1 MKVIVTGAAQGIGKA
16 IALKIASDSKAQQ
29 GAKILLTDQ
38 HQDSLETVANE
49 VRGLGS
55 EAHTLAGDL
64 TDPNFIQELSASIH
78 LIGGLDAV
86 ASNAGLSLHSPLLTL
101 SLEQWQT
108 NFDLHV
114 RAPWLLARA
123 CHAALKASRG
133 AFIITASVSGTHPT
147 PPGGAYSSSKAAAL
161 MLAKQMAVEWGPDGI
176 RVNTVSPGMT
186 LTPMTH
192 SAYTQPGVMA
202 QRESRI
208 PLRRIGKA
216 ADIAKAV
223 AFLMSQEASYITG
236 ADIIVDGGLTQT
248 LMAYNPGWKT

>member
-16 IALKIASDSKAQQ
+16 IALKIAKDHPGSKL
-29 GAKILLTDQ
+29 LLTDLNQ
-38 HQDSLETVANE
+38 VSLDAVANE
-49 VRGLGS
+49 VRALGS
-55 EAHTLAGDL
+55 QAFTKAGDL
-64 TDPNFIQELSASIH
+64 NDPTFIDELTSEISN
-78 LIGGLDAV
+78 LGGLDAV
-86 ASNAGLSLHSPLLTL
+86 ASNAGIALHSPLLTL
-101 SLEQWQT
+101 SLDMWEK
-108 NFDLHV
+108 NFALHV
-114 RAPWLLARA
+114 RAPWLLAKA

-133 AFIITASVSGTHPT
+133 AFIITASISGTHPT

-208 PLRRIGKA
+208 PLRRIGQPE
-216 ADIAKAV
+216 DIAKAV
-223 AFLMSQEASYITG
+223 TFLMSPEADYITG
-236 ADIIVDGGLTQT
+236 ADIVVDGGLTQT

>member
-1 MKVIVTGAAQGIGKA
+1 MKVIVTGAAQGIGRA
-16 IALKIASDSKAQQ
+16 IALKIAKDYQ
-29 GAKILLTDQ
+29 GAKLLLNDLNQ
-38 HQDSLETVANE
+38 VSLDAVANE
-49 VRGLGS
+49 VSELGCR
-55 EAHTLAGDL
+55 AYVKAGDL
-64 TDPNFIQELSASIH
+64 TDPIFIEGLSAEISN
-78 LIGGLDAV
+78 LGGLDAV
-86 ASNAGLSLHSPLLTL
+86 ASNAGIALHSPLLNL
-101 SLEQWQT
+101 SLEMWEK
-108 NFDLHV
+108 NFALHV
-114 RAPWLLARA
+114 RAPWLLAKV
-123 CHAALKASRG
+123 CHAALKASQG

-208 PLRRIGKA
+208 PLRRIGQPE
-216 ADIAKAV
+216 DIAKAV
-223 AFLMSQEASYITG
+223 AFLMSPEANYITG
-236 ADIIVDGGLTQT
+236 ADIVVDGGLTQT

>member
-1 MKVIVTGAAQGIGKA
+1 MKVIVTGAAQGIGRA
-16 IALKIASDSKAQQ
+16 IALKIAKDYQ
-29 GAKILLTDQ
+29 GAKLLLTDLNQ
-38 HQDSLETVANE
+38 VSLDAVANE
-49 VRGLGS
+49 VSELGCR
-55 EAHTLAGDL
+55 AYVKAGDL
-64 TDPNFIQELSASIH
+64 TDPIFIEGLSAEISN
-78 LIGGLDAV
+78 LGGLDAV
-86 ASNAGLSLHSPLLTL
+86 ASNAGIALHSPLLNL
-101 SLEQWQT
+101 SLEMWEK
-108 NFDLHV
+108 NFALHV
-114 RAPWLLARA
+114 RAPWLLAKA
-123 CHAALKASRG
+123 CHAALKASQG

-208 PLRRIGKA
+208 PLRRIGQPE
-216 ADIAKAV
+216 DIAKAV
-223 AFLMSQEASYITG
+223 AFLMSPEANYITG
-236 ADIIVDGGLTQT
+236 ADIVVDGGLTQT

>member
-16 IALKIASDSKAQQ
+16 IALKIAKDHSGSKL
-29 GAKILLTDQ
+29 LLTDLNQ
-38 HQDSLETVANE
+38 VSLDAVANE
-49 VRGLGS
+49 VRALGS
-55 EAHTLAGDL
+55 QAFTKAGDL
-64 TDPNFIQELSASIH
+64 TNPTFIDELTSEISN
-78 LIGGLDAV
+78 LGGLDAV
-86 ASNAGLSLHSPLLTL
+86 ASNAGIALHSPLLTL
-101 SLEQWQT
+101 SLDMWEK
-108 NFDLHV
+108 NFALHV
-114 RAPWLLARA
+114 RAPWLLAKA

-133 AFIITASVSGTHPT
+133 AFIITASISGTHPT

-208 PLRRIGKA
+208 PLRRIGQPE
-216 ADIAKAV
+216 DIAKAV
-223 AFLMSQEASYITG
+223 TFLMSPEADYITG
-236 ADIIVDGGLTQT
+236 ADIVVDGGLTQT

>member
-1 MKVIVTGAAQGIGKA
+1 MKVIVTGAAQGIGRA
-16 IALKIASDSKAQQ
+16 IALKIAKDYQ
-29 GAKILLTDQ
+29 GAKLLLTDLNQ
-38 HQDSLETVANE
+38 VSLDAVANE
-49 VRGLGS
+49 VSELGCR
-55 EAHTLAGDL
+55 AYVKAGDL
-64 TDPNFIQELSASIH
+64 TDPIFIEGLSAEISN
-78 LIGGLDAV
+78 LGGLDAV
-86 ASNAGLSLHSPLLTL
+86 ASNAGIALHSPLLNL
-101 SLEQWQT
+101 SLEMWEK
-108 NFDLHV
+108 NFALHV
-114 RAPWLLARA
+114 RAPWLLAKV
-123 CHAALKASRG
+123 CHASLKASQG

-208 PLRRIGKA
+208 PLRRIGQPE
-216 ADIAKAV
+216 DIAKAV
-223 AFLMSQEASYITG
+223 AFLMSPEANYITG
-236 ADIIVDGGLTQT
+236 ADIVVDGGLTQT

>member
-1 MKVIVTGAAQGIGKA
+1 MKAIVTGAAQGIGKA
-16 IALKIASDSKAQQ
+16 IALKIAQDHH
-29 GAKILLTDQ
+29 GAKLLLTDQ
-38 HQDSLETVANE
+38 NPESLESIANE
-49 VRGLGS
+49 VRALGAS
-55 EAHTLAGDL
+55 AHIKSGDL
-64 TDPNFIQELSASIH
+64 TDPQFIDELTSEISW
-78 LIGGLDAV
+78 LGGLDAV
-86 ASNAGLSLHSPLLTL
+86 ASNAGVALHSPLLTL
-101 SLEQWQT
+101 SLEMWEK
-108 NFDLHV
+108 NFALHV
-114 RAPWLLARA
+114 RAPWLLAKA
-123 CHAALKASRG
+123 CHATLKASQG

-208 PLRRIGKA
+208 PLRRIGQPD
-216 ADIAKAV
+216 DIAKAV
-223 AFLMSQEASYITG
+223 TFLMSSEASYITG
-236 ADIIVDGGLTQT
+236 ADIVVDGGLTQT